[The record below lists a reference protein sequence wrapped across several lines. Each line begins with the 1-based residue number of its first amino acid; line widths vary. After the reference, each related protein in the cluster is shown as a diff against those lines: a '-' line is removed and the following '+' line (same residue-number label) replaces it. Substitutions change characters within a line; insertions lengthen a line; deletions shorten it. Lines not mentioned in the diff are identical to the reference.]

1 MFNNETIIL
10 IFNFTILFADSQN
23 APELEIS
30 NNPAEDDDY
39 DLQTG
44 RFSEGKFTY
53 VHLCS
58 FTWQLHILY
67 AIVRQGKFKLEI

>member
-23 APELEIS
+23 APDLEIS

-53 VHLCS
+53 VH
-58 FTWQLHILY
+58 FVFIYMTIAY
-67 AIVRQGKFKLEI
+67 FVRNCQAGWI